1 MTAQVSTNYLIEIMQ
16 SARQRTL
23 ELLDGL
29 SDEQLVGPK
38 LPILNPIIWE
48 IGHVAW
54 FHEFF
59 VLRQE
64 IGHPPLLDRGDVL
77 YDSIAVAHD
86 TRWDLP
92 VYPLREMKDYMA
104 RVLDTLTV
112 RLHGG
117 QASERESYLYQ
128 FTTFHEDM
136 HDEAFTWARQTLAYP
151 TPTFAPDG
159 KGVQRIAETGALDGD
174 ANIPGGMFR
183 LGSRPDDPFVFDNEK
198 WAHDVTVEPF
208 RMARAPVTCRQ
219 FVEFVE
225 DGGYERDSLWSED
238 GLSWRRGRN
247 PKHPVYW
254 KRDTSGIW
262 KVRLFDVWKDLA
274 PDTPV
279 VHVNWHEAN
288 AFCNWAGRRLPT
300 EAEWVRAGRYADGT
314 GPSRFPWGDAL
325 PPPESFANLADSAA
339 MGLAP
344 NIIADY
350 TDGFRGPAPVGH
362 FEANALGIFD
372 LSGNVAEWTHDRFST
387 ARSTTVELDWM
398 GPETGE
404 VFVIRGSSF
413 LTGTFSALRWAYRDS
428 GREGRQDLGFRLARD
443 VSRGD

>member
-1 MTAQVSTNYLIEIMQ
+1 MTAQVSTDHLIEIML

-29 SDEQLVGPK
+29 SSEQLVGPK

-59 VLRQE
+59 ILRQE
-64 IGHPPLLDRGDVL
+64 NGHRPLLERGDVL

-104 RVLDTLTV
+104 CVLDTLTEQ
-112 RLHGG
+112 LHGG

-151 TPTFAPDG
+151 TPTFAPDA
-159 KGVQRIAETGALDGD
+159 KRAQRIAETGALDGD

-208 RMARAPVTCRQ
+208 RMARAPVTCGQ

-225 DGGYERDSLWSED
+225 DGGYERDSLWTED
-238 GLSWRRGRN
+238 GLSWRRVRD

-254 KRDTSGIW
+254 KRDTSGGW
-262 KVRLFDVWKDLA
+262 KVRLFDVWNDLA
-274 PDTPV
+274 SDKPV

-288 AFCNWAGRRLPT
+288 AFCTWAGRRLPT
-300 EAEWVRAGRYADGT
+300 EAEWEFAATMR
-314 GPSRFPWGDAL
+314 PSMDATLVKSNFPWGNSPITAAH
-325 PPPESFANLADSAA
+325 AN
-339 MGLAP
+339 
-344 NIIADY
+344 
-350 TDGFRGPAPVGH
+350 TDGFGLGCADVADYAMGD
-362 FEANALGIFD
+362 NAWGCRQLI
-372 LSGNVAEWTHDRFST
+372 GNIWEWTSDTFNPFDGFAPDDYKEYSEPLFGMAKVLRGGSWVT
-387 ARSTTVELDWM
+387 RSRYVNAKYRNYF
-398 GPETGE
+398 GPERSDI
-404 VFVIRGSSF
+404 FC
-413 LTGTFSALRWAYRDS
+413 
-428 GREGRQDLGFRLARD
+428 GFRTCA
-443 VSRGD
+443 VV